1 MAAIRIYRGLRRRGL
16 VPRALDDL
24 LRQGRNRLAN
34 LNHTQINID
43 DVNELRSPLG
53 DMKRILAK
61 QKNDLEQLRA
71 RIGGLEIQSDS
82 SLNEYVGWHEG
93 SRASNVE

>member
-34 LNHTQINID
+34 LNYPQFSVD
-43 DVNELRSPLG
+43 DINELRSAVG

-61 QKNDLEQLRA
+61 QKHDLEQLRS
-71 RIGGLEIQSDS
+71 RVGGLEVQSDS
-82 SLNEYVGWHEG
+82 SLNEYVGWREG
-93 SRASNVE
+93 SRAGNVE